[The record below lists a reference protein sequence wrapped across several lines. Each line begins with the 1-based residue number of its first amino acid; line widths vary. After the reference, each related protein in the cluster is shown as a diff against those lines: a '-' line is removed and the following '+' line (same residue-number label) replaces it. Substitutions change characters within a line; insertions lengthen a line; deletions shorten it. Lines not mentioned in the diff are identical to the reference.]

1 MSWVTAMGVPV
12 IANPYVESFLELSAR
27 VHDAGLLRRR
37 PGRYWPRILF
47 WTIGMILLLVA
58 VVLAGDGWYQLSF
71 AAMLGVAMSRLGFL
85 SHEAAHQEI
94 FEDRRW
100 NEWTARVLAGLF
112 IGLSYGW
119 WMNKHSRHHAHPNKE
134 DSDPDLDLKVLSLT
148 PERAAART
156 GLGARLARYQGWY
169 FLPLLPFEG
178 FALHL
183 NSVKNI
189 LGPGHVKLR
198 WVELLFVSI
207 RLLGIPVL
215 LFLVL
220 PFWLALSF
228 LVVQT
233 LVFGLLLGGAFA
245 ASHIG
250 MPVVP
255 RDAELDFLRRQVYMS
270 RNIRGNLLVRYLMG
284 GLQYQI
290 EHHLFPRVPRPN
302 LPALQKLV
310 REHCSTLGIPY
321 TETTLGEAYKV
332 IIAHLNQV
340 GLRNRDP
347 FICPLVLRYRG

>member
-1 MSWVTAMGVPV
+1 M
-12 IANPYVESFLELSAR
+12 IANPYVESFLELSTR
-27 VHDAGLLRRR
+27 VHDADLMRRR
-37 PGRYWPRILF
+37 PGFYWPHILF
-47 WTIGMILLLVA
+47 WTISTVLILIA
-58 VVLAGDGWYQLSF
+58 VVLAGDGWYQLIF
-71 AAMLGVAMSRLGFL
+71 AALLGAAMSRLGFL

-100 NEWTARVLAGLF
+100 NEWTARVLSGLF

-134 DSDPDLDLKVLSLT
+134 DSDPDLDLRVLSLT

-156 GLGARLARYQGWY
+156 GLSTRLARYQGWY

-178 FALHL
+178 FALHVT
-183 NSVKNI
+183 SVKNI
-189 LGPGHVKLR
+189 LGPGHVRHR
-198 WVELLFVSI
+198 WVEILFVGL

-215 LFLVL
+215 LFLSL
-220 PFWLALSF
+220 PFWLAVAF
-228 LVVQT
+228 IMVQT

-255 RDAELDFLRRQVYMS
+255 RDAKLDFLRRQVYMS
-270 RNIRGNLLVRYLMG
+270 RNIRGNPLVRYLMG

-302 LPALQKLV
+302 LPALQKMV
-310 REHCSTLGIPY
+310 REHCAALGIRY

-332 IIAHLNQV
+332 IIGYLNQV

-347 FICPLVLRYRG
+347 FKCPLVLQYRG